1 MDCIEPIEKELQNMK
16 NCICYFPEW
25 VRNEDKGVSSIN
37 YGIEM
42 GQHCIINAIQGNLI
56 YTDGTCYDE
65 ILPNG
70 VTGWIREVCQR

>member
-1 MDCIEPIEKELQNMK
+1 MK
-16 NCICYFPEW
+16 F
-25 VRNEDKGVSSIN
+25 SSIN

-56 YTDGTCYDE
+56 YTDGTCYNE